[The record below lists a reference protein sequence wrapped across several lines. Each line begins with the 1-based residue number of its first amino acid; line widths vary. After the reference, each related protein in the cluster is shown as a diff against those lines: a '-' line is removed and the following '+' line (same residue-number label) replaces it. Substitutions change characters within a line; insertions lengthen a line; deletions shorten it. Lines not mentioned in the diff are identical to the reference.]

1 MATSLATSSRAGVLA
16 PARVAG
22 AAPRRASVAANVVRN
37 KKALSFDDSWSK
49 GYGTQGIFVEG
60 KESRGTNYLAA
71 IEKKGVL
78 SAIEKAGLLSQAEKA
93 GLTLTAIEQS
103 GLLSTAEKL
112 GLLEVA
118 ERALVTDPGKITALS
133 IAPLVTT
140 IVVLA
145 AFPDDNAALAIIKY
159 GVAAVAGGAFL
170 TLFAGSYVIAALQE

>member
-1 MATSLATSSRAGVLA
+1 MATALATSISLA
-16 PARVAG
+16 PARRAG
-22 AAPRRASVAANVVRN
+22 AAPRRASVAARVVSN

-60 KESRGTNYLAA
+60 KETRGTNYLAA

-78 SAIEKAGLLSQAEKA
+78 SAIEKSGLLSQAEKA

-103 GLLSTAEKL
+103 GLLSTAERL

-133 IAPLVTT
+133 IAPLVTLILT
-140 IVVLA
+140 LSV
-145 AFPDDNAALAIIKY
+145 FPDDNTVLAVAKY
-159 GVAAVAGGAFL
+159 SIAAVAGGVFL
-170 TLFAGSYVIAALQE
+170 TLFAGSYVIASLQE